1 MYKLLIAEDDFRI
14 REAVRA
20 FFSKRDFK
28 VYEAADGLEAV
39 EVIKE
44 QEFNIVLLDIMMPG
58 LDGFSVCKALRSEH
72 DTPVIFITART
83 AEEDQLRGSG

>member
-28 VYEAADGLEAV
+28 VYEAADGIEAV
-39 EVIKE
+39 EIIKE
-44 QEFNIVLLDIMMPG
+44 QEFDIVLLDVPG
-58 LDGFSVCKALRSEH
+58 VS
-72 DTPVIFITART
+72 
-83 AEEDQLRGSG
+83 